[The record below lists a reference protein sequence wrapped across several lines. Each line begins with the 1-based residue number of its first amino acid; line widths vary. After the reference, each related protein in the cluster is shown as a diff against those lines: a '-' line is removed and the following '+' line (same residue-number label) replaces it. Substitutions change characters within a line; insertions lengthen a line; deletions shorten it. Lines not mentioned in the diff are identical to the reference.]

1 MVTIGVMYRPRE
13 LVDTLDDIS
22 QKAEAQTHWD
32 LFGALKAKALAKP
45 LAVTLA
51 QGRCKTLDKT
61 NYYAVEEAMANRLGD
76 TSAM

>member
-1 MVTIGVMYRPRE
+1 MTSRVMYRRRE

-22 QKAEAQTHWD
+22 QKAEDQTHWD
-32 LFGALKAKALAKP
+32 IFGALKAKALAKP
-45 LAVTLA
+45 LPVTLA
-51 QGRCKTLDKT
+51 QVRCKTLDET

>member
-1 MVTIGVMYRPRE
+1 MTSGVMYRRRE
-13 LVDTLDDIS
+13 LVDTQDDIS

-32 LFGALKAKALAKP
+32 IFGALKAKALAKP
-45 LAVTLA
+45 LPVTLA
-51 QGRCKTLDKT
+51 QRRCKTLDET